1 MQVTYHWATHSKLKP
16 LALAKIGSEALTS
29 CYPTMIR
36 SLARITTWQKFLVA
50 FTSMYNTCKLS
61 IGLGMNCSDYKI
73 FQEGRRRRRSSIQY
87 TASSCVNLC
96 QIAISLN
103 MLLAPCYH
111 FYSFLSLFSTLVWLK
126 HPFQWKISPT
136 AVFQCK
142 CISIQFW
149 DIRSFCPLGH
159 KFIFGNTRTF

>member
-1 MQVTYHWATHSKLKP
+1 
-16 LALAKIGSEALTS
+16 
-29 CYPTMIR
+29 MIR
-36 SLARITTWQKFLVA
+36 SLARIRSWQKFLVA
-50 FTSMYNTCKLS
+50 FTSMYNTYKLS

-111 FYSFLSLFSTLVWLK
+111 FYWFLSLFSTLVWLK
-126 HPFQWKISPT
+126 HHFQGNISPT
-136 AVFQCK
+136 AVFK
-142 CISIQFW
+142 CNFSSIQFGG
-149 DIRSFCPLGH
+149 IRTCCPLGH
-159 KFIFGNTRTF
+159 KLIFGNFGTF

>member
-1 MQVTYHWATHSKLKP
+1 
-16 LALAKIGSEALTS
+16 
-29 CYPTMIR
+29 MIR
-36 SLARITTWQKFLVA
+36 SLSTIKILQKILVA
-50 FTSMYNTCKLS
+50 FTSIYNTCKS
-61 IGLGMNCSDYKI
+61 FIGLEMGCSDFKI

-87 TASSCVNLC
+87 IASSRVKLC
-96 QIAISLN
+96 QLAISLN
-103 MLLAPCYH
+103 MLSSPCYH
-111 FYSFLSLFSTLVWLK
+111 FYSFLSLFSTLAWLK

-149 DIRSFCPLGH
+149 DIRTFCPLGH

>member
-1 MQVTYHWATHSKLKP
+1 
-16 LALAKIGSEALTS
+16 
-29 CYPTMIR
+29 MIR

-96 QIAISLN
+96 QIAISFN
-103 MLLAPCYH
+103 MLLSPCYH
-111 FYSFLSLFSTLVWLK
+111 FYSFLSLFSALVWLK
-126 HPFQWKISPT
+126 RPFQGKISPT
-136 AVFQCK
+136 AVFK
-142 CISIQFW
+142 CNFSSIQFGG
-149 DIRSFCPLGH
+149 IRTCCPLGH
-159 KFIFGNTRTF
+159 KLIFGNFGTF

>member
-1 MQVTYHWATHSKLKP
+1 
-16 LALAKIGSEALTS
+16 
-29 CYPTMIR
+29 MIR
-36 SLARITTWQKFLVA
+36 SLSTIKILQKILVA
-50 FTSMYNTCKLS
+50 FTSIYNTCKS
-61 IGLGMNCSDYKI
+61 FIGLEMGCSDFKI

-87 TASSCVNLC
+87 TASSRVKLC
-96 QIAISLN
+96 QLAISLN
-103 MLLAPCYH
+103 MLSSPCYH

-149 DIRSFCPLGH
+149 DIRTFCPLGH

>member
-1 MQVTYHWATHSKLKP
+1 
-16 LALAKIGSEALTS
+16 
-29 CYPTMIR
+29 MIR
-36 SLARITTWQKFLVA
+36 SLARITTWPKFLVA

-103 MLLAPCYH
+103 MLLSPCYH
-111 FYSFLSLFSTLVWLK
+111 FYSFLSLFSALVWLK
-126 HPFQWKISPT
+126 RPFQGKISPT
-136 AVFQCK
+136 AVFK
-142 CISIQFW
+142 CNFSSIQFGG
-149 DIRSFCPLGH
+149 IRTCCPLGH
-159 KFIFGNTRTF
+159 KLIFGNFGTF